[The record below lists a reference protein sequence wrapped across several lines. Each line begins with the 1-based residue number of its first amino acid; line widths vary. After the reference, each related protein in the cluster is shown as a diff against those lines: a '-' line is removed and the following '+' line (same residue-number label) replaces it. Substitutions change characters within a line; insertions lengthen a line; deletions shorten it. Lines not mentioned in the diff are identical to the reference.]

1 MKRTI
6 LAASVALA
14 LAAPGITLA
23 QQAAASDHT
32 FTGNAT
38 LVSDYR
44 FRGISQTFKLPAMQG
59 GFDYAHSSGFYIGNW
74 DADVGNGLEN
84 DLYFGYSAGDKVKW
98 KVGYTGYFYSDDFD
112 DTYNEVNLGLYYG
125 IFSLDVA
132 VGKWD
137 GFGNRQDYTFTS
149 ITIQPS
155 KGPYYKI
162 GGFSQDFSGS
172 YFELGY
178 TTHLKDLDVDLNF
191 AWDHSSDLKVSQTA
205 GADNA
210 IVFGIK
216 KTLDRKSTRL
226 NSSH

>member
-1 MKRTI
+1 MKTKTLI
-6 LAASVALA
+6 PVLVLAA
-14 LAAPGITLA
+14 
-23 QQAAASDHT
+23 AAAVP
-32 FTGNAT
+32 AT
-38 LVSDYR
+38 SMAGTATANIGWSSDYI
-44 FRGISQTFKLPAMQG
+44 FRGIFQNKSSAYAG
-59 GFDYAHSSGFYIGNW
+59 VDYSTDSGFYIGNW
-74 DADVGNGLEN
+74 DAEVGNGLEN

-137 GFGNRQDYTFTS
+137 GFGSKQDYTFTS
-149 ITIQPS
+149 ITIQPM

-191 AWDHSSDLKVSQTA
+191 AWDHSSDLNVSSS
-205 GADNA
+205 GNADNA

-216 KTLDRKSTRL
+216 KTFALGGKK
-226 NSSH
+226 

>member
-1 MKRTI
+1 MKTKI
-6 LAASVALA
+6 LLPALV
-14 LAAPGITLA
+14 LS
-23 QQAAASDHT
+23 AAAAVP
-32 FTGNAT
+32 AT
-38 LVSDYR
+38 SMAGTATANIGWSSDYI
-44 FRGISQTFKLPAMQG
+44 FRGIFQNKSSAYAG
-59 GFDYAHSSGFYIGNW
+59 VDYSTDSGFYIGNW
-74 DADVGNGLEN
+74 DAEVGNGLEN
-84 DLYFGYSAGDKVKW
+84 DLYLGYSAGDKVKW

-137 GFGNRQDYTFTS
+137 GFGNKQDYTFTS
-149 ITIQPS
+149 ITIQPM
-155 KGPYYKI
+155 KGPYYKV

-191 AWDHSSDLKVSQTA
+191 AWDHSSDLKVSSTL

-216 KTLDRKSTRL
+216 KTFALGGKK
-226 NSSH
+226 

>member
-1 MKRTI
+1 MTIKTMKT
-6 LAASVALA
+6 LVPALV
-14 LAAPGITLA
+14 LS
-23 QQAAASDHT
+23 AAAAVP
-32 FTGNAT
+32 AT
-38 LVSDYR
+38 SMAGTATANIGWNSDYI
-44 FRGISQTFKLPAMQG
+44 FRGIFQNSSSAYAG
-59 GFDYAHSSGFYIGNW
+59 IDYTTDKGFYVGNW
-74 DADVGNGLEN
+74 DADVGKGLEN

-132 VGKWD
+132 VGKYD
-137 GFGNRQDYTFTS
+137 GFGNKQDYAFTS
-149 ITIQPS
+149 ITIQPQ
-155 KGPYYKI
+155 KGPYYKV

-191 AWDHSSDLKVSQTA
+191 AWDHSTDLNVTGNGVGQ
-205 GADNA
+205 DNA

-216 KTLDRKSTRL
+216 KTFALGR
-226 NSSH
+226 